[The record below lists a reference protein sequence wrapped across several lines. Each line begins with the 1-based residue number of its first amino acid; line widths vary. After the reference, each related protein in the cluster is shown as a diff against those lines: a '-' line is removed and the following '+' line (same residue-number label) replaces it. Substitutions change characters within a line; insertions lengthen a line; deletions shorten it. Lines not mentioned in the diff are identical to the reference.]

1 MQIRFATEKR
11 GNGMLHT
18 EMTRKGF
25 LATVAAGAAMMFG
38 AGCSDRKDEEV
49 QGSGEKKD
57 VAKYP
62 FALLLGDAYGVK
74 SGDDAYLCFDAT
86 LTNLSGEVTT
96 PLEILEK
103 GGIEHA
109 FKQDDEELEFVK
121 DIAKMI
127 GDNERQSAMG
137 DKEIEL
143 SQEADIIVGFKL
155 KSTKG
160 EVEYTVTDDAGG
172 MAASGVVSVDDL
184 NFEG

>member
-1 MQIRFATEKR
+1 
-11 GNGMLHT
+11 MLHKV

-25 LATVAAGAAMMFG
+25 LVSVAAGAAAMLVS
-38 AGCSDRKDEEV
+38 GCGKKDDSKDQ

>member
-1 MQIRFATEKR
+1 
-11 GNGMLHT
+11 MLQN

-25 LATVAAGAAMMFG
+25 LASIAAGAAMVFG
-38 AGCSDRKDEEV
+38 AGCGKKDDEGGD
-49 QGSGEKKD
+49 QGSSGERE

-74 SGDDAYLCFDAT
+74 SGEDAYLCFDAT

-160 EVEYTVTDDAGG
+160 EVEYQVTDDAGG
-172 MAASGVVSVDDL
+172 TAAQGVVNVDDL
-184 NFEG
+184 DFEG